1 MDSIKVSKYWLDWF
15 HNESIEL
22 VTTIDNS
29 ELFIESIQGNF
40 KGNQVNYQTVFKL
53 LDAFIKSFDF
63 LMVEEIRL
71 IWCDELKDL
80 QFYYAGQ
87 DYKIWKESILQEGFK
102 IDWQSF
108 AEYEDCTDIYYNY
121 NLIVEGENS
130 NLYKYN
136 QNDRTAIYL
145 WYNLTTDT
153 TYYKIEIELRKSLFK
168 LDDNFEISI
177 SDSNIEH
184 NKIVLELSKNMFLI
198 ELKS

>member
-184 NKIVLELSKNMFLI
+184 NKRVLELSKNMFLI